1 MDHINRQLRR
11 LPAWVVYALGTLPA
25 GLLIY
30 GAFFGGLGP
39 DPVKGLERSLGEWG
53 LRFLIASLAVTPLM
67 RVGLRLSKFRRALG
81 LLGFFYILAHF
92 AVWIGLDMGLYWAQI
107 ARDLVKRPYIIV
119 GFAGFLMLLPLAIT
133 SNDGSI
139 RRLGGQVWRRLHR
152 LAYPA
157 ILAGAVHFVMIGKVW
172 TTESLIYLG
181 LVGVLLAVRLIP
193 PRRRRLQ
200 TA

>member
-30 GAFFGGLGP
+30 SAFFGGLGP

-67 RVGLRLSKFRRALG
+67 RVGLRLLKFRRALG

>member
-67 RVGLRLSKFRRALG
+67 RVGLRLLKFRRALG

>member
-1 MDHINRQLRR
+1 MDQINRYLRR
-11 LPAWVVYALGTLPA
+11 LPTWVVYLGGAIPAAL
-25 GLLIY
+25 LLY

-39 DPVKGLERSLGEWG
+39 DPVKGLERPLGEWG

-67 RVGLRLSKFRRALG
+67 RVGLRLLKFRRALG

-92 AVWIGLDMGLYWAQI
+92 MVWIGLDMGLLWTQI
-107 ARDLVKRPYIIV
+107 AQDLFKRPYIIV

-133 SNDGSI
+133 SNDGMI
-139 RRLGGQVWRRLHR
+139 RRMGGRAWRRLHK

-157 ILAGAVHFVMIGKVW
+157 ILAGAVHFLMIGKVY
-172 TTESLIYLG
+172 TTEALIYLG

-193 PRRRRLQ
+193 QRRRQLQ